1 MKFRKPLKI
10 TQRTSS
16 ITNSFV
22 QSIIPW
28 VPPTEAERAET
39 LAILGMEDKIVCA
52 YCGGGASDWDHLR
65 PLVRAKRPT
74 GYISDYRNLVPAC
87 GRCNQSKGA
96 QEWRSWIRG
105 KAANSPAT
113 RRVADLDSRIEALE
127 RFEAW
132 SDVQPIPLDEMAP
145 ADMWKT
151 HWDNL
156 LRLEEALRKAQEHA
170 ALLQAEV
177 HRNVNS
183 LRQDKAGEG
192 GDAGARRQAAP
203 VGPALPQ
210 TLTDA

>member
-28 VPPTEAERAET
+28 VPPTHDERIEA
-39 LAILGMEDKIVCA
+39 LSILGMSEDDIVCA

-74 GYISDYRNLVPAC
+74 GYVSNHKNLVPAC

-96 QEWRSWIRG
+96 QEWRTWITG
-105 KAANSPAT
+105 KARGSPAT
-113 RRVADLDSRIEALE
+113 RGVTNLQLRVEALE

-132 SDVQPIPLDEMAP
+132 GNVEPIPLDEMAP
-145 ADMWKT
+145 ADMWET
-151 HWDNL
+151 HWNNL
-156 LRLEEALRKAQEHA
+156 LKLEEALQKAQEHA
-170 ALLQAEV
+170 SLLQSEV
-177 HRNVNS
+177 HRRVS
-183 LRQDKAGEG
+183 SS
-192 GDAGARRQAAP
+192 
-203 VGPALPQ
+203 
-210 TLTDA
+210 

>member
-28 VPPTEAERAET
+28 VPPTEAERAES
-39 LAILGMEDKIVCA
+39 LEILGIQEDDIVCA
-52 YCGGGASDWDHLR
+52 YCGAGASDWDHLR

-74 GYISDYRNLVPAC
+74 GYISDYKNLVPAC

-96 QEWRSWIRG
+96 QEWRSWISG
-105 KAANSPAT
+105 KATGSPST
-113 RRVADLDSRIEALE
+113 RGVADLKSRIEALE

-132 SDVQPIPLDEMAP
+132 GNVQPIPLEEMAP
-145 ADMWKT
+145 AEMWKT

-170 ALLQAEV
+170 ALLQFEV
-177 HRNVNS
+177 HRNVDS
-183 LRQDKAGEG
+183 HIRK
-192 GDAGARRQAAP
+192 
-203 VGPALPQ
+203 
-210 TLTDA
+210 T